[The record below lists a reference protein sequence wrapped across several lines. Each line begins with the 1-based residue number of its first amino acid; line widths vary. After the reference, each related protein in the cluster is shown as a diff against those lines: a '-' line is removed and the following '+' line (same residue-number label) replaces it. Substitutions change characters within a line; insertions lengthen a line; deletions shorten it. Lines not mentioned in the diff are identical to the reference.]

1 MTKLIKIAPQSST
14 SYVETAE
21 SQFTDSG
28 FLSAVTRLDTVATFT
43 FYLSQ
48 ASVEMSEKKIKTF
61 QILAKLKA
69 SIFAKI

>member
-1 MTKLIKIAPQSST
+1 MLKQLDPNSL
-14 SYVETAE
+14 
-21 SQFTDSG
+21 DSG

-43 FYLSQ
+43 IYLSQ